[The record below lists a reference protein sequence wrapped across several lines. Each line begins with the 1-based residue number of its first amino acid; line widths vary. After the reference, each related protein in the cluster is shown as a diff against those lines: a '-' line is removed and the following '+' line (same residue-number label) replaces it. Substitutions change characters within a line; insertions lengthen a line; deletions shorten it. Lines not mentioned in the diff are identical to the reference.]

1 MRDVTAAVCYSLSV
15 SSGNL
20 AFTFLSSVRKT
31 SLSSS
36 LEDFRC
42 RDYTLGSIFTI
53 EEAYATLHLKD
64 FSLEY
69 FPLVLFDIRIL
80 AENVLKR

>member
-1 MRDVTAAVCYSLSV
+1 MRDVTAVVCYSLSA

-20 AFTFLSSVRKT
+20 VFTFLSSVRKT

-36 LEDFRC
+36 LEDFWC
-42 RDYTLGSIFTI
+42 CDYALGGIFNT

-64 FSLEY
+64 FSYKY
-69 FPLVLFDIRIL
+69 FPLMLFDIRIL
-80 AENVLKR
+80 AGNVIKR